1 VLRSANQALGQSESS
16 PFLTDKG
23 LIMKSIPSENRV
35 DWLALHLVPGLG
47 NMAFKKLLDRF
58 GDPAEV
64 FRAAPE
70 DLAQVEGLRK
80 QVAQGIAQR
89 RFSQDPQSVL
99 RDLEE
104 LGARMVVFSDPDYP
118 EPLREIHDPPMV
130 LYAKGLDIPAKTTF
144 VAVVGSRNSTP
155 YGVKTAENL
164 AQGLARRGLGIVSGL
179 ARGIDSAAHW
189 GCVEGRSFSVG
200 VLGTG
205 IDVVYPPSNKKL
217 FDVMNEK
224 GAVITEFPLKTPPEP
239 KNFPIRNRLISGLSR
254 GVIVVEATMKSGSLI
269 TASVALEQGREVFAV
284 PGSVHSFKS
293 KGCHFLLKQG
303 AKLVENADDVL
314 DELGLNY
321 SYADKKDSYTEPP
334 LPPLEDNEKKV
345 YDLLGDYPVHIDDIA
360 REGNMEPGTASAV
373 LMRMELKGIVRQLPG
388 KLFVR

>member
-1 VLRSANQALGQSESS
+1 
-16 PFLTDKG
+16 
-23 LIMKSIPSENRV
+23 MKSIPSDSRA

-64 FRAAPE
+64 FRAKLT
-70 DLAQVEGLRK
+70 DLAQVEGLRE
-80 QVAQGIAQR
+80 QVARRIVQR
-89 RFSQDPQSVL
+89 EFSLDPHEVL
-99 RDLEE
+99 RDLDKQ
-104 LGARMVVFSDPDYP
+104 GANLVIYSDPTYP
-118 EPLREIHDPPMV
+118 APLREIHDPPMV
-130 LYAKGLDIPAKTTF
+130 LYTRGLALPVKVTF
-144 VAVVGSRNSTP
+144 VAIVGSRNSTP

-164 AQGLARRGLGIVSGL
+164 AQGLARRGLGVVSGL

-189 GCVEGRSFSVG
+189 GCIEGRGFSVG

-205 IDVVYPPSNKKL
+205 IDAVYPSSNKKL
-217 FDVMNEK
+217 FDAMAEK

-239 KNFPIRNRLISGLSR
+239 KNFPIRNRIISGLSR

-269 TASVALEQGREVFAV
+269 TASMALEQGREVFAV

-293 KGCHFLLKQG
+293 TGCHFLIKQG

-314 DELGLNY
+314 DEFGMNY
-321 SYADKKDSYTEPP
+321 TYAPKKDTYTEPA
-334 LPPLEDNEKKV
+334 LPPLEESEKKV
-345 YDLLGDYPVHIDDIA
+345 YDLIGDYPVHIDDIV
-360 REGNMEPGTASAV
+360 REGNLEPGTASAV

>member
-1 VLRSANQALGQSESS
+1 
-16 PFLTDKG
+16 
-23 LIMKSIPSENRV
+23 MKSIPSENRV

-47 NMAFKKLLDRF
+47 NMAFKKLLDHF
-58 GDPAEV
+58 GDPAQV
-64 FRAAPE
+64 FRAKLG
-70 DLAQVEGLRK
+70 DLSEVEGLRT
-80 QVAQGIAQR
+80 QVAR
-89 RFSQDPQSVL
+89 RIVDREFSVDPQGVL
-99 RDLEE
+99 RDLEKH
-104 LGARMVVFSDPDYP
+104 GARMVIFSDAAYPD
-118 EPLREIHDPPMV
+118 PLREIHDPPMV
-130 LYAKGLDIPAKTTF
+130 LYIKGAAIPTKATF

-189 GCVEGRSFSVG
+189 GCIEGRGFSVG

-205 IDVVYPPSNKKL
+205 IDGVYPLSNKKL
-217 FDVMNEK
+217 FDVMVEK

-269 TASVALEQGREVFAV
+269 TASVALEQGREVFSV

-293 KGCHFLLKQG
+293 KGCHFLIKQG

-321 SYADKKDSYTEPP
+321 SYTSKKDSYSEPP
-334 LPPLEDNEKKV
+334 LPPMEDNEKKV
-345 YDLLGDYPVHIDDIA
+345 YDLIEDYPLHIDDIV
-360 REGNMEPGTASAV
+360 RKGNMEPGAASAV
-373 LMRMELKGIVRQLPG
+373 LMRMELKGIIRQLPG

>member
-1 VLRSANQALGQSESS
+1 
-16 PFLTDKG
+16 
-23 LIMKSIPSENRV
+23 MKSIPSDSRV

-47 NMAFKKLLDRF
+47 SMAFKKLLDRF

-64 FRAAPE
+64 FRAKQT

-80 QVAQGIAQR
+80 QVAQRIVER
-89 RFSQDPQSVL
+89 EFSQDPQNVI
-99 RDLEE
+99 RDLEQ
-104 LGARMVVFSDPDYP
+104 LGARIVIFSDPAYP
-118 EPLREIHDPPMV
+118 DLLREIHDPPMV
-130 LYAKGLDIPAKTTF
+130 LYIKGAAIPCKATF
-144 VAVVGSRNSTP
+144 VAIVGSRTSTP

>member
-1 VLRSANQALGQSESS
+1 M
-16 PFLTDKG
+16 KG
-23 LIMKSIPSENRV
+23 IPSDSRV

-47 NMAFKKLLDRF
+47 NIAFKKLLERF
-58 GDPAEV
+58 GDPTEV
-64 FRAAPE
+64 FRAKLT

-80 QVAQGIAQR
+80 HIAQKVVQR
-89 RFSQDPQSVL
+89 EFSLDPHKVL
-99 RDLEE
+99 RDLERQ
-104 LGARMVVFSDPDYP
+104 GASLVVYSDPTYP
-118 EPLREIHDPPMV
+118 VPLREIHDPPMV
-130 LYAKGLDIPAKTTF
+130 LYTKGLAIPGQTTF
-144 VAVVGSRNSTP
+144 VAIVGSRNSTP
-155 YGVKTAENL
+155 YGVKTSENL
-164 AQGLARRGLGIVSGL
+164 AQGLARRGLGVTSGL

-189 GCVEGRSFSVG
+189 GCIEGRGFSVG

-205 IDVVYPPSNKKL
+205 IDAVYPLSNKKL
-217 FDVMNEK
+217 FAVMVEK
-224 GAVITEFPLKTPPEP
+224 GAVITEFPPNTPPEP

-269 TASVALEQGREVFAV
+269 TASMALEQGREVFAV

-293 KGCHFLLKQG
+293 TGCHFLIKQG

-321 SYADKKDSYTEPP
+321 TYAAKKDSYREPA
-334 LPPLEDNEKKV
+334 LPPLEGNEKQI
-345 YDLLGDYPVHIDDIA
+345 YDLIGDYPVHIDDIV
-360 REGNMEPGTASAV
+360 REGNLEPGTASAV

>member
-1 VLRSANQALGQSESS
+1 
-16 PFLTDKG
+16 
-23 LIMKSIPSENRV
+23 MKSIPSENRV

-47 NMAFKKLLDRF
+47 NMAFKKLLDHF

-64 FRAAPE
+64 FRAKPA

-80 QVAQGIAQR
+80 QVAQRIAQR
-89 RFSQDPQSVL
+89 EFSLDPHTVL
-99 RDLEE
+99 RDLEKRD
-104 LGARMVVFSDPDYP
+104 ARMVIFSDATYP

-130 LYAKGLDIPAKTTF
+130 LYIKGLAIPGKTTF

-189 GCVEGRSFSVG
+189 GCIEGRGFSVG

-205 IDVVYPPSNKKL
+205 IDAVYPPSNKKL
-217 FDVMNEK
+217 FEAMIEK

-239 KNFPIRNRLISGLSR
+239 RNFPIRNRLISGLSR

-293 KGCHFLLKQG
+293 TGCHFLIKQG

-321 SYADKKDSYTEPP
+321 TYAAKRDSYMEPA
-334 LPPLEDNEKKV
+334 LPPLEDKEKKV
-345 YDLLGDYPVHIDDIA
+345 YDLIGDYPVHIDDIV
-360 REGNMEPGTASAV
+360 REGNLEPGTAAAV